1 MDESPTAEDSLP
13 HHKRA
18 WSQHDLLESILST
31 YVHIQSENGGR
42 WPSWC
47 VMPVGEKDIHEELI
61 GINQHLERLGWM
73 AKLTREDDWVL
84 TVFPAPERQFPRINS
99 VFLFWALSVLTL
111 TLAGDV

>member
-1 MDESPTAEDSLP
+1 MDESPTSEDSLP

-47 VMPVGEKDIHEELI
+47 VMPVGEKD
-61 GINQHLERLGWM
+61 
-73 AKLTREDDWVL
+73 
-84 TVFPAPERQFPRINS
+84 
-99 VFLFWALSVLTL
+99 
-111 TLAGDV
+111 